1 VLKRKNWPNNTLFS
15 IKMIIFVHNY
25 YANFK
30 TIKKS

>member
-1 VLKRKNWPNNTLFS
+1 MLFSNNMLFS

-30 TIKKS
+30 TIRES